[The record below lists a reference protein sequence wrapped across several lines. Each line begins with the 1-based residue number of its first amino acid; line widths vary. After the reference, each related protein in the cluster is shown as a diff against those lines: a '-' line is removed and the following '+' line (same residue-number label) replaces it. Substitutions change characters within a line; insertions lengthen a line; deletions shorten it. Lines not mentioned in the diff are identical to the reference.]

1 MSVTPDPKEEIR
13 KLFCRHIPEISAGT
27 VEMVS
32 VARDVGR
39 RTYIAVRSHDA
50 IVDPVGA
57 CTGVRGARM
66 KPMVDELNREYLTVV
81 RWEESAERFI
91 RNALAPLP
99 ISNVAL
105 DPQTRKA
112 LVTIDSPP
120 ATESTKIEQ
129 SNVRLAS
136 ELTGWNITLSGAQE

>member
-13 KLFCRHIPEISAGT
+13 QLFRRHVPEISAGT
-27 VEMVS
+27 VEIVS

-39 RTYIAVRSHDA
+39 RSFIAVRSHLA
-50 IVDPVGA
+50 EVDPVGA
-57 CTGVRGARM
+57 CTGIRGARI

-91 RNALAPLP
+91 RNALCPLP
-99 ISNVAL
+99 ISKVAL
-105 DPQTRKA
+105 DPQTREA
-112 LVTIDSPP
+112 SVTIDGSR
-120 ATESTKIEQ
+120 ATESTKVEQ

-136 ELTGWNITLSGAQE
+136 ELTGWNIILGGVQE